1 MSGQGYEEL
10 IILNR
15 KLDELLNRYNNLK
28 GEVTDLKNGNEVLKS
43 LLHEREEKLKELE
56 IKYERVKLS
65 GALLGEGENALEAK
79 KKITELVREIDR
91 CVALLNR

>member
-15 KLDELLNRYNNLK
+15 KLDELVDRYNNLK
-28 GEVTDLKNGNEVLKS
+28 GEITSLKNGNEALERM
-43 LLHEREEKLKELE
+43 LHEREEKLKELE
-56 IKYERVKLS
+56 TKYERVKLS
-65 GALLGEGENALEAK
+65 GALLGEGENAHEAK
-79 KKITELVREIDR
+79 KKITELVREIDK

>member
-1 MSGQGYEEL
+1 MSGQGYDEL

-15 KLDELLNRYNNLK
+15 KLDELLKRYNNLK
-28 GEVTDLKNGNEVLKS
+28 AEVTDLKNGNEVLKTT
-43 LLHEREEKLKELE
+43 LQERDVKIRELE

-65 GALLGEGENALEAK
+65 GALLGEGENGVEARR
-79 KKITELVREIDR
+79 KITELVREIDR

>member
-15 KLDELLNRYNNLK
+15 KLDELLDRYNNLK
-28 GEVTDLKNGNEVLKS
+28 REVEDLRNGKKVLETV
-43 LLHEREEKLKELE
+43 LQDREEKMKELE

-65 GALLGEGENALEAK
+65 GALLGEGENANEARK
-79 KKITELVREIDR
+79 RITELVREIDR

>member
-15 KLDELLNRYNNLK
+15 KLDELLDRYNALKLEVKDLKTGNDVLK
-28 GEVTDLKNGNEVLKS
+28 GM
-43 LLHEREEKLKELE
+43 LLEREEKMKELE

-65 GALLGEGENALEAK
+65 GALLGEGENAHEAK
-79 KKITELVREIDR
+79 RKITELVREIDK

>member
-1 MSGQGYEEL
+1 MSGQGYDEL

-15 KLDELLNRYNNLK
+15 KLDELLKRYSTLK
-28 GEVTDLKNGNEVLKS
+28 AEVTDLKNGNEVLKNT
-43 LLHEREEKLKELE
+43 LQERDVKIKELE

-65 GALLGEGENALEAK
+65 GALLGEGENGAEARR
-79 KKITELVREIDR
+79 KITELVREIDR